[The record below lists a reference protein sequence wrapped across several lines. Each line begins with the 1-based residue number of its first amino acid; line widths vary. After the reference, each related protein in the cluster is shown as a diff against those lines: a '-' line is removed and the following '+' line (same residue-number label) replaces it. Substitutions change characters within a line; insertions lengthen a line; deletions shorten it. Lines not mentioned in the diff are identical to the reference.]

1 MEYYHQSSCLKTFY
15 AKPTKDFDPSHILKP
30 SPSPPYSKK
39 KFCVY
44 LLRPYKRLK
53 RLSNRRGVLQIEG
66 NDCNGLHIPAGESI
80 GMLAY
85 MEEE

>member
-1 MEYYHQSSCLKTFY
+1 MEYYHQQPSEDFY

-30 SPSPPYSKK
+30 SPYSKK

-66 NDCNGLHIPAGESI
+66 NDCNGLHILTGESL
-80 GMLAY
+80 GLV
-85 MEEE
+85 E